1 MNHNINFPQQ
11 TSSDAPKRPFNLKT
25 IRLEIC
31 EQHATALL
39 KFSRNIPRDVLMASA
54 VSEGLSLEDLV
65 DAIDELAFA
74 VARDLREQ
82 RG

>member
-1 MNHNINFPQQ
+1 MNHNINIQQ
-11 TSSDAPKRPFNLKT
+11 SSSDATKRPFNLKS

-31 EQHATALL
+31 ERHAAALL
-39 KFSRNIPRDVLMASA
+39 KFSRNIPREVLVASL
-54 VSEGLSLEDLV
+54 SEGESLEDLV
-65 DAIDELAFA
+65 DAVDELAFA